1 LNRIQNT
8 IPAAAFA
15 LALAAF
21 AAGCGQSIGSSE
33 QAMAEELQA
42 KLEPLGVSVTTG
54 TLVSL
59 YGDDGGH
66 LCAAADDDD
75 DLANVSLAGHRFAL
89 RKTKVSTRD
98 VAYARAVI
106 EVYCPDELASFDD
119 YANGLDQG
127 KTSDD

>member
-1 LNRIQNT
+1 VKRAHAIV
-8 IPAAAFA
+8 A
-15 LALAAF
+15 LVLVAC
-21 AAGCGQSIGSSE
+21 AAGCGQSVSSTE

-42 KLEPLGVSVTTG
+42 KLEPLGIDVPTG

-59 YGDDGGH
+59 YGDDGGN
-66 LCAAADDDD
+66 LCAAAGDDD

-106 EVYCPDELASFDD
+106 EAYCPDELRSFDD
-119 YANGLDQG
+119 YAAGLDQG
-127 KTSDD
+127 TTSDD